1 MRTKIILV
9 LVTALLEIFST
20 LIQRAFTENALHS
33 RNRSYISQFAAWTIY
48 FLIFNGLSYYYAGNV
63 WIQIGA
69 FFGPL
74 LLLLRFLYQ
83 ERLAQRIYVTVFLYL
98 AGMSAELIAYYM
110 VCAVETDQFIENDVA
125 GFFIT
130 VAVISKLLWIHILKI
145 LSLFVRKSKT
155 RIGIQDWIE
164 AIMAP
169 IGSIVIF
176 LTCFPL
182 EKLHSTDGITEE
194 HFQLLGILAL
204 LVINL
209 AAYFLY
215 ERGKMVTERKIKE
228 QALREQCSYYI
239 HQCEETTKLWMAM
252 RQFRHDMKQRNLYV
266 RGLLEQER
274 YEELKQYY
282 DETLEYLQSQKKV
295 ASTGCIYFD
304 SIINYKAEVAARDNI
319 VFVTDLQIPQDCRV
333 DGEECCVC
341 LGNLLDN
348 AIEAAKEVEAKERQI
363 LLKILAQ
370 GNNLYLELSNP
381 YVQPRMQKNGNYLTT
396 KLNGGE
402 HGFGL
407 RIVHEI
413 VEKHHGE
420 LDIQDDGFKFRVTIL
435 LYNVLQ

>member
-20 LIQRAFTENALHS
+20 LIQRVFIENALHS
-33 RNRSYISQFAAWTIY
+33 RNRSNICQFIVWTIY
-48 FLIFNGLSYYYAGNV
+48 FMVFNGLSYYFAGNV

-69 FFGPL
+69 FFVPL
-74 LLLLRFLYQ
+74 LLLLQFLYQ

-98 AGMSAELIAYYM
+98 AGMCSELIAYYM
-110 VCAVETDQFIENDVA
+110 VCAVEVYQAVSNENDHLFLIVS
-125 GFFIT
+125 
-130 VAVISKLLWIHILKI
+130 VISRLIWFYIIRFLL
-145 LSLFVRKSKT
+145 LFIRKSEGKT
-155 RIGIQDWIE
+155 NLQDWLE
-164 AIMAP
+164 AILAP
-169 IGSIVIF
+169 IGSIVLF

-182 EKLHSTDGITEE
+182 QEIFSSYGRAQNTFQMVGVFVVFVVNISTYCVYEKGK
-194 HFQLLGILAL
+194 
-204 LVINL
+204 NL
-209 AAYFLY
+209 A
-215 ERGKMVTERKIKE
+215 EKRIRE
-228 QALREQCSYYI
+228 QALRDQCSYYI

-304 SIINYKAEVAARDNI
+304 SIINYKAEVAARDGI
-319 VFVTDLQIPQDCRV
+319 VFVTELQIPQDCRV
-333 DGEECCVC
+333 DGDECCVC

-348 AIEAAKEVEAKERQI
+348 AIEAAKEAEPKERRI

-381 YVQPRMQKNGNYLTT
+381 YIQPRMQKNGSYLTT
-396 KLNGGE
+396 KLSSTE
-402 HGFGL
+402 HGYGL
-407 RIVHEI
+407 GIIREI

-420 LDIQDDGFKFRVTIL
+420 MDIQDDGSQFRVTIL